1 MTLSG
6 HDLPTCRL
14 SPPSGPIVVQRAVSL
29 GILAG
34 VQSLNPTLESWFL
47 HQELAFKV
55 IGSERGALIS
65 SRLPYENDPFARA
78 RTKDIIESALAE
90 AVQEAKV
97 PSLNELHLN
106 RELASGKLVW
116 LEQAFRFRGIES
128 AYYKAARSEGGS
140 ARGSLWAKLSTD
152 PELRIEAELN
162 ASRVTSDTGAHLLSG
177 TRRCFMLAYIQDVES
192 AHVSL
197 RPVTIGQRL
206 ISIGKH
212 SLSTPVWDSAH
223 VWPQQ
228 IDDFKDVDFSRGT
241 KSDLAMLRDVP
252 EEAVKHWFAEI
263 IGEPEVPKDWG
274 GEQYDLWTRK
284 LAIEGKP
291 VRAAIAF
298 KGPAAFHQMQISD
311 LGRNGDQIQRL
322 AHSPA
327 DLLVVQH
334 CHTISSTVEHMLRT
348 YALSP
353 THVRRY
359 MVIDGYATAAIL
371 KHFEYLPVT

>member
-1 MTLSG
+1 MAVQL
-6 HDLPTCRL
+6 
-14 SPPSGPIVVQRAVSL
+14 PPSF
-29 GILAG
+29 GILAH
-34 VQSLNPTLESWFL
+34 VQSQNPTLESWFL
-47 HQELAFKV
+47 HQDLAFKV
-55 IGSERGALIS
+55 IGSERSALIS
-65 SRLPYENDPFARA
+65 SRMPMENEPFARA
-78 RTKDIIESALAE
+78 RTKHIIETALTE
-90 AVQEAKV
+90 AVQEAEV

-106 RELASGKLVW
+106 RKLSSGELVW

-128 AYYKAARSEGGS
+128 AYYEARRSEASS

-152 PELRIEAELN
+152 PDLRIEAELN
-162 ASRVTSDTGAHLLSG
+162 ATRITSDTGAHLMSG
-177 TRRCFMLAYIQDVES
+177 SRRCFMLAYIQDVES
-192 AHVSL
+192 ARVSL
-197 RPVTIGQRL
+197 RPVALGQRL
-206 ISIGKH
+206 VSIGKH

-228 IDDFKDVDFSRGT
+228 VDDFKDVDFSRGT
-241 KSDLAMLRDVP
+241 KADLEMLRDVP

-263 IGEPEVPKDWG
+263 VGEPEVPKDWG
-274 GEQYDLWTRK
+274 GEQYDLWTRN

-298 KGPAAFHQMQISD
+298 KGPAAFRQLRIAD
-311 LGRNGDQIQRL
+311 LGKNGDQIQRL

-353 THVRRY
+353 THIRRY